1 MRTSFGILLILILL
15 WRGAADASRPCDLR
29 KKLGDIALN
38 QNVKLKPGE
47 KESYGMILSPGK
59 KIPHLQDGTHVF
71 VIESDG
77 SILISPR
84 YPDLDE
90 VAPVV
95 THRSLLNRFR
105 EIRGREPGISGIGEI
120 NVDHGM
126 ISSINNKAGTA
137 FMSEDQLP
145 LVADYLKKCG
155 LPVTRETPLIP
166 YQSVASGHDAE
177 HVLAAFRIQTLKDP
191 VLSRINEKL
200 LRFRKETQ
208 IRFPSKEFPGQVDWM
223 AFLKS
228 PARKTPPIGLDELTT
243 HQMRAMSSLSWME
256 SFSDRYRMLPILR
269 KEMTDRE
276 LEEVIEGL
284 PRLEGVFDHH

>member
-1 MRTSFGILLILILL
+1 MRNIVGVLLILSHL
-15 WRGAADASRPCDLR
+15 WSEVAVASRPCDIR
-29 KKLGDIALN
+29 KKLGEIALN
-38 QNVKLKPGE
+38 PEVKLKPGE
-47 KESYGMILSPGK
+47 KTSYGIILPPGA
-59 KIPHLQDGTHVF
+59 KIPKLQDGTHVF

-95 THRSLLNRFR
+95 THRSLLNHFR
-105 EIRGREPGISGIGEI
+105 EVRGRAPGISGIGEI

-137 FMSEDQLP
+137 FMSEEKLP
-145 LVADYLKKCG
+145 LVADYLKKAG
-155 LPVTRETPLIP
+155 LPVTRDTPLIP

-177 HVLAAFRIQTLKDP
+177 HVAAAFRIETLKDP

-200 LRFRKETQ
+200 LRFRKEIQ
-208 IRFPSKEFPGQVDWM
+208 SRFPSKEYPGQVDWM

-228 PARKTPPIGLDELTT
+228 PARKTGPMGLDELTAP
-243 HQMRAMSSLSWME
+243 QMRAMSSLSWME
-256 SFSDRYRMLPILR
+256 SFNDRYRLLPLLR
-269 KEMTDRE
+269 KEMSDRE
-276 LEEVIEGL
+276 LEEVIEVL
-284 PRLEGVFDHH
+284 PRLEGIFNRH